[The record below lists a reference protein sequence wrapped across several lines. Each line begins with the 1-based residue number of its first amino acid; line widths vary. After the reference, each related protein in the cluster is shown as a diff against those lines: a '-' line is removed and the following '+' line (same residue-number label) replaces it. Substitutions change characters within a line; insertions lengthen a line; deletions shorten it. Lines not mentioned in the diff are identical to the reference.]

1 MPAGFSP
8 YRRPDTVR
16 IQRPSRA
23 SSSVT
28 EQSCKASLRSPTCRD
43 VVHVDPLGLH
53 EQIGLRDYLGG
64 VCTRDRVR
72 CGDVVGPRRG
82 PVEPPLLALA
92 LSPAE
97 VAVVA
102 DAPDLE
108 IKNYLAEPSEV
119 LDDRREVGGPEK
131 LHAHVGALHPQ
142 VRGDK
147 WDDGLT
153 SPEVTERAT
162 QSHRTS
168 PVGWHPSGDQP

>member
-43 VVHVDPLGLH
+43 VVHVDPFGLH

-72 CGDVVGPRRG
+72 CGRAYGASG
-82 PVEPPLLALA
+82 LPVSRP
-92 LSPAE
+92 
-97 VAVVA
+97 
-102 DAPDLE
+102 
-108 IKNYLAEPSEV
+108 
-119 LDDRREVGGPEK
+119 
-131 LHAHVGALHPQ
+131 
-142 VRGDK
+142 VR
-147 WDDGLT
+147 
-153 SPEVTERAT
+153 
-162 QSHRTS
+162 
-168 PVGWHPSGDQP
+168 